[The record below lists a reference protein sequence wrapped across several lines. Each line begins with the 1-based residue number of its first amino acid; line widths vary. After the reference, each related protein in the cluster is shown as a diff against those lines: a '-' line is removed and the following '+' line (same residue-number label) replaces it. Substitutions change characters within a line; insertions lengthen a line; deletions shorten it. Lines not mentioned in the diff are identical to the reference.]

1 MPAGNPF
8 AYEPMRLGSSFLQGE
23 AIARDREQMRQA
35 MALRQAAEERA
46 RQENDYN
53 QQIRPLDLTGRQLAL
68 RGQMLGTVETP
79 EDYARVLPAVQAAG
93 LPTADLPEGNQ
104 STAWLQFRKPQEPA
118 QSWLPERFRPA
129 DLSPVPQGER
139 MAPALS
145 EATMQA
151 PGIAPEDIPA
161 IQRAAERGLPLVQQT
176 KMREAEANRGLR
188 GLELDSRAEKYRTQ
202 LAYADRAAGLADKRF
217 ALQETKDERSARI
230 ESERIAMERDR
241 LRLAREQA
249 GREAGREIPKI
260 AGYEPIPGQTVDA
273 PSAKV
278 ARDAIAKLGSLD
290 AIIGEF
296 KTAYADAKK
305 RGVAGHIIGPDADR
319 LNGIRQR
326 MLLNLKEAENLGV
339 LQAVDIQTMEPIVPK
354 AVGAGALM
362 NAMVGRNDPMIALDQ
377 FEREV
382 KGRLGSVVQS
392 HGYQPIAKPAG
403 KPSALPAGL
412 VSRLK
417 EGKQTTFGNG
427 QVWTLQNGKPVQVK

>member
-1 MPAGNPF
+1 MAGNPF
-8 AYEPMRLGSSFLQGE
+8 AYEPMRLGASFLQGE

-53 QQIRPLDLTGRQLAL
+53 QQIRPLELTGRQLAL

-93 LPTADLPEGNQ
+93 LPTADLPAGNQ

-161 IQRAAERGLPLVQQT
+161 IQRAAERGLPIVQQSKLRDADVGRQLQLANLQRNLDKDT
-176 KMREAEANRGLR
+176 LSRDWMAFQREAKVQGMSEAETQREFQRRMALMGYALDEKRFNLTEKTANRAAEQGKTGTEGQVKAGLFGSGIEAARGTLETLMKGGFDPTSYGSGVATWAAGTPLR
-188 GLELDSRAEKYRTQ
+188 GAVSENAQ
-202 LAYADRAAGLADKRF
+202 LWVQAVNEISNN
-217 ALQETKDERSARI
+217 ALRYKSGASIQE
-230 ESERIAMERDR
+230 
-241 LRLAREQA
+241 Q
-249 GREAGREIPKI
+249 EAGREIEQNIPK
-260 AGYEPIPGQTVDA
+260 PGDKPGV
-273 PSAKV
+273 V
-278 ARDAIAKLGSLD
+278 RAKL
-290 AIIGEF
+290 ATI
-296 KTAYADAKK
+296 K
-305 RGVAGHIIGPDADR
+305 RIEDGLAAAAGPANWR
-319 LNGIRQR
+319 T
-326 MLLNLKEAENLGV
+326 K
-339 LQAVDIQTMEPIVPK
+339 
-354 AVGAGALM
+354 GAATT
-362 NAMVGRNDPMIALDQ
+362 
-377 FEREV
+377 
-382 KGRLGSVVQS
+382 
-392 HGYQPIAKPAG
+392 G

>member
-1 MPAGNPF
+1 MAGNPF
-8 AYEPMRLGSSFLQGE
+8 AYEPMRLGASFLQGE

-53 QQIRPLDLTGRQLAL
+53 QQVRPLDLTGRQLAL

-93 LPTADLPEGNQ
+93 LPTADLPAGNQ
-104 STAWLQFRKPQEPA
+104 STAWIQFRKPQEPA

-145 EATMQA
+145 ETTMQA

-278 ARDAIAKLGSLD
+278 ARDAIAKLGSLE

-305 RGVAGHIIGPDADR
+305 RGVAGQIIGPDADR

-339 LQAVDIQTMEPIVPK
+339 LQAVDIQAMGPIGP
-354 AVGAGALM
+354 
-362 NAMVGRNDPMIALDQ
+362 
-377 FEREV
+377 
-382 KGRLGSVVQS
+382 
-392 HGYQPIAKPAG
+392 
-403 KPSALPAGL
+403 
-412 VSRLK
+412 
-417 EGKQTTFGNG
+417 
-427 QVWTLQNGKPVQVK
+427 